1 MRCNVKDLIK
11 KGGDDSDEEAEALLA
26 KTCDPN
32 AGASCPF
39 IK

>member
-11 KGGDDSDEEAEALLA
+11 QDDSDEEAEAVLA

-32 AGASCPF
+32 VACQF
-39 IK
+39 N